1 VLIYG
6 LPLLLGFFLISA
18 TLFGL
23 PSDESNFTV
32 DEYGKKHYILIP
44 EKNQSSFLEELSAI
58 VSGRYGSE
66 HKIFDYNYLIDSQS
80 LLLLPFVSDLFSFE
94 QEQDST
100 TIAVNSIVD
109 FEFISSFNIIEDDS
123 DLTALGNSK
132 EQETAIDTSISIE
145 RVKTS
150 VDYNFKQMQIGG
162 H

>member
-1 VLIYG
+1 LIQG

-23 PSDESNFTV
+23 PPVESNFTV
-32 DEYGKKHYILIP
+32 DEYGKRHYVLVP
-44 EKNQSSFLEELSAI
+44 EKTQPSFLEELSAK

-66 HKIFDYNYLIDSQS
+66 QKIFDYNYLIDSQS
-80 LLLLPFVSDLFSFE
+80 LLLLPFASDLFSFE

-150 VDYNFKQMQIGG
+150 ADYNFKQMQIGG